1 MHEDKRVY
9 IIECCPGVLAC
20 RILATIVSFFGEN
33 MKTLPGFL
41 VLLLIVYAVGCS
53 GNDKDRATQPTGSMP
68 SFANTSSGAEGAGVA
83 SGDQKLETSPES
95 SGGSSLEASTPYSSG
110 KGGAVSQNI
119 NPAPFLA
126 ASAAGSGVQGA
137 APRTASSTGLVSR
150 ADGDMYG
157 PSDLS
162 AAGVGPGTSG
172 AAEGGATRNSNAGKA
187 KGNTSLSAP
196 AKPPSSQTS
205 GK

>member
-1 MHEDKRVY
+1 MSTGFY
-9 IIECCPGVLAC
+9 ILLCVVQAFCVC
-20 RILATIVSFFGEN
+20 RISTTIVSFFGEN

-41 VLLLIVYAVGCS
+41 VLLLIVSVMGCS

-68 SFANTSSGAEGAGVA
+68 SFANTTSGAEGAGVA

-95 SGGSSLEASTPYSSG
+95 SGGTSLQASTPYSSG
-110 KGGAVSQNI
+110 KGGAVSQNL
-119 NPAPFLA
+119 NPAPFLTA
-126 ASAAGSGVQGA
+126 AGGKESTPKTASA
-137 APRTASSTGLVSR
+137 TGLVSR

-157 PSDLS
+157 PSDLT
-162 AAGVGPGTSG
+162 AAGVGPGMSG
-172 AAEGGATRNSNAGKA
+172 AAEGGATRSSNAGKA